1 MIIGKKRDLFLFI
14 LLSSVLVLAIFLHL
28 ISGQIA
34 ISFSEFSAAIFHFD
48 PNNTKHIVALE
59 FRLPR
64 VTMALLAG
72 AGLSISGMLMQT
84 LFNNPL
90 AGPYVLGINSG
101 SSLFVAFSMMTGFAF
116 FQTDFGII
124 TSALI
129 GALIFGFVIL
139 GFSLFVKSHISLL
152 LIGLML
158 GSFTGSIISI
168 LQTFSSAQELKAFTM
183 WTMGS
188 LQHVQLQQL
197 PIILLLFMLSVFLC
211 LFLIKPLNVLVLG
224 ENTTAALGMN
234 VKRIRIATIS
244 ITALFTGLIT
254 AFCGPI
260 AFVGLA
266 VPNVTRYLF
275 RTQSH
280 SKLLVANFFLGAIFL
295 LLSDTIIQL
304 LEHKIQLPINAFTS
318 IIGAP
323 IIILIVLK
331 RIK

>member
-158 GSFTGSIISI
+158 GSFTNSIISI

-224 ENTTAALGMN
+224 EHTTAALGMN

-280 SKLLVANFFLGAIFL
+280 NKLLVANFFLGAIFL

-331 RIK
+331 RLK

>member
-1 MIIGKKRDLFLFI
+1 MTLKKRDLFLFLS
-14 LLSSVLVLAIFLHL
+14 LLLALSLAVILHL
-28 ISGQIA
+28 SSGQIA
-34 ISFSEFSAAIFHFD
+34 ITFSEFWDALFNFD
-48 PNNTKHIVALE
+48 QNNTQHIIARE
-59 FRLPR
+59 FRVPR
-64 VTMALLAG
+64 VTMAILAG

-101 SSLFVAFSMMTGFAF
+101 SSLFVAFTMMTGLTF
-116 FQTDFGII
+116 FQSDLGII

-129 GALIFGFVIL
+129 GALIFGFIIL

-168 LQTFSSAQELKAFTM
+168 LQTFSTAQELKAFTM

-188 LQHVQLQQL
+188 LQQVQLHQL
-197 PIILLLFMLSVFLC
+197 PMIVVLFIFGIFLS
-211 LFLIKPLNVLVLG
+211 LFLIKPLNVLVVG
-224 ENTTAALGMN
+224 EKSAAVLGMN
-234 VKRIRIATIS
+234 IRTIRIATIA
-244 ITALFTGLIT
+244 ITALFTGSIT

-266 VPNVTRYLF
+266 VPNMTRYLF
-275 RTQSH
+275 KSQSH
-280 SKLLVANFFLGAIFL
+280 GKLILANLFFGALFLV
-295 LLSDTIIQL
+295 LSDTIIQL

-323 IIILIVLK
+323 LIILIVLK
-331 RIK
+331 RLK

>member
-1 MIIGKKRDLFLFI
+1 MIIGKKRDLLLFI
-14 LLSSVLVLAIFLHL
+14 LLSAVLVLAIFLHL

-158 GSFTGSIISI
+158 GSFTNSIISI

-224 ENTTAALGMN
+224 EHTTAALGMN

-280 SKLLVANFFLGAIFL
+280 NKLLVANFFLGAIFL

-331 RIK
+331 RLK

>member
-1 MIIGKKRDLFLFI
+1 MITKKRNLFLYFVLFLI
-14 LLSSVLVLAIFLHL
+14 LILSIVGHL
-28 ISGQIA
+28 FSGQIA
-34 ISFSEFSAAIFHFD
+34 ISFSDYWDSIFHFD
-48 PNNTKHIVALE
+48 PENTNQLIARE
-59 FRLPR
+59 FRIPR
-64 VTMALLAG
+64 LTMAIIAG

-101 SSLFVAFSMMTGFAF
+101 SSLFVAFTMMTGLSF
-116 FQTDFGII
+116 FQSDFGII

-129 GALIFGFVIL
+129 GALVFGFIIL

-158 GSFTGSIISI
+158 GSFTGALISV
-168 LQTFSSAQELKAFTM
+168 LQTFSSAQELKSFTI

-188 LQHVQLQQL
+188 LQHVQLNQL
-197 PIILLLFMLSVFLC
+197 PIISIIFILGIALS

-224 ENTTAALGMN
+224 EKSSEILGIHI
-234 VKRIRIATIS
+234 KTIRIATIS
-244 ITALFTGLIT
+244 ITAIFAGIIT

-266 VPNVTRYLF
+266 VPNIVRTVF
-275 RTQSH
+275 KTQSH
-280 SKLLVANFFLGAIFL
+280 GKLIIGNLLIGATFLVI
-295 LLSDTIIQL
+295 SDAVIQY
-304 LEHKIQLPINAFTS
+304 LEQWIQLPINAFTS

-323 IIILIVLK
+323 LLILIVLK
-331 RIK
+331 RLK

>member
-1 MIIGKKRDLFLFI
+1 MMAKKRDIIFMFALFVI
-14 LLSSVLVLAIFLHL
+14 LLLAVGIHL
-28 ISGQIA
+28 ISGQIP
-34 ISFSEFSAAIFHFD
+34 ISFLEFKTAFFD
-48 PNNTKHIVALE
+48 FNPNDTEHIIARE

-64 VTMALLAG
+64 VVMAVLAG

-101 SSLFVAFSMMTGFAF
+101 SSLFVAFSMMTGITF
-116 FQTDFGII
+116 FQSDIGII
-124 TSALI
+124 SSALI
-129 GALIFGFVIL
+129 GALVFGFIIL

-188 LQHVQLQQL
+188 LQHVQTQQL
-197 PIILLLFMLSVFLC
+197 PLIIVIFVIAVFLC

-224 ENTTAALGMN
+224 ESTTKVLGMN
-234 VKRIRIATIS
+234 VRMIRIATIS
-244 ITALFTGLIT
+244 LTALFTGLIT

-266 VPNVTRYLF
+266 VPNLTRLLF
-275 RTQSH
+275 QTQSH
-280 SKLLVANFFLGAIFL
+280 GKLIVANLMLGALFL
-295 LLSDTIIQL
+295 VISDTIIQL
-304 LEHKIQLPINAFTS
+304 LETEIQLPINAFTS

-323 IIILIVLK
+323 LIIILVLK
-331 RIK
+331 RLK